1 MIDFLKMSKQN
12 LNDAYHVGNEVNQIL
27 SSGLLQ
33 VPVVLKQITP
43 GAGSLV
49 PLPKEAALFQAS
61 LVASGFTQFPN
72 LIDTFSFTSIAPGSI
87 VLQGSGTVGDPASV
101 MNLWTGKTPFG
112 GKFAA
117 IVADGDFVVSGGGSL
132 TLNQNH
138 PNGLLLLENAGG
150 TIQLNTFN
158 GLGVTQYQ
166 LGNQEGWYIRTGQT
180 SGQFVLIPNEQQV
193 RVIIAEILSGVMS

>member
-1 MIDFLKMSKQN
+1 MIEFFKMSKQN
-12 LNDAYHVGNEVNQIL
+12 LNDAYRAGNEINLV

-49 PLPKEAALFQAS
+49 PLPKEMALLQAS

-72 LIDTFSFTSIAPGSI
+72 EIDSFGFTSIAPGSI
-87 VLQGSGTVGDPASV
+87 VLQGSGTLGDPASV

-138 PNGLLLLENAGG
+138 PSGLLLLENAGG

-158 GLGVTQYQ
+158 GLGVTEYQ
-166 LGNQEGWYIRTGQT
+166 LGSREGWYVRTSQT
-180 SGQFVLIPNEQQV
+180 SGEFVLMPNEQQV
-193 RVIIAEILSGVMS
+193 RDIVAEMLSGVMS